1 LFHKVFRLPVA
12 QLSALGGTMRTP
24 ITNVIILGFAIAAI
38 TLVNTGCT
46 SENVLYNKDRK
57 VVANVWAGDIGD
69 GKGTF
74 PCDGSIE
81 VNYRGDFY
89 GIYFKTGVA
98 SPREF
103 YFTTARHYGYD
114 KLPLK
119 IIEARGV
126 VQMMGER
133 QVVFDVEY
141 RDDSGKWTKLPFN
154 GRHKIDQV
162 WPDDIPKT
170 PNISL

>member
-1 LFHKVFRLPVA
+1 
-12 QLSALGGTMRTP
+12 MRTP
-24 ITNVIILGFAIAAI
+24 LTNII
-38 TLVNTGCT
+38 TLSFALVAIVFLNGGCT
-46 SENVLYNKDRK
+46 SENVVYNKDRS
-57 VVANVWAGDIGD
+57 VVANVWEGDFSE
-69 GKGTF
+69 GKGF
-74 PCDGSIE
+74 VPCKGSVE
-81 VNYRGDFY
+81 VNFHGDFY

-98 SPREF
+98 SPGDF
-103 YFTTARHYGYD
+103 YFTMAKHYGYD

-119 IIEARGV
+119 IMEARGV
-126 VQMMGER
+126 VRMMGER

>member
-1 LFHKVFRLPVA
+1 
-12 QLSALGGTMRTP
+12 MRTP
-24 ITNVIILGFAIAAI
+24 ITNVITLALALAVI
-38 TLVNTGCT
+38 TLLNAGCS
-46 SENVLYNKDRK
+46 SESMVYNKDRK
-57 VVANVWAGDIGD
+57 VVANVWEGDIGA
-69 GKGTF
+69 GKGF
-74 PCDGSIE
+74 VPCNGSVE
-81 VNYRGDFY
+81 VNFHGDFY
-89 GIYFKTGVA
+89 GIYFKAGVA
-98 SPREF
+98 SPGEF
-103 YFTTARHYGYD
+103 YFTMAKHYGYD

-119 IIEARGV
+119 ILDARGV